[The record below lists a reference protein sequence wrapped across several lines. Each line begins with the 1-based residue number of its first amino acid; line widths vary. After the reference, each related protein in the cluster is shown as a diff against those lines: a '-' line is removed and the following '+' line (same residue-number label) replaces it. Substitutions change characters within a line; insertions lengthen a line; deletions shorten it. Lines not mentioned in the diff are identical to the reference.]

1 MAPVTKQEVQ
11 SLIDNSRKQI
21 LEKLVTKPEIQAMSE
36 ASRDKV
42 MNYARDLLTVYQQNL
57 LRRLEF
63 YHIQST
69 RRVANLESRM
79 MTLEQELK
87 MMRQALER
95 MAESAPQRVY
105 MPLQNESDKQPYT
118 QYVYKPA

>member
-11 SLIDNSRKQI
+11 NLIDNSRKQI
-21 LEKLVTKPEIQAMSE
+21 LEKLVTRPEIQAMSE
-36 ASRDKV
+36 AARDKV
-42 MNYARDLLTVYQQNL
+42 MNYARELLTVYQQNL

-87 MMRQALER
+87 MMRQAMER
-95 MAESAPQRVY
+95 MAESTPQRVY

>member
-11 SLIDNSRKQI
+11 NLIDSSRKQI
-21 LEKLVTKPEIQAMSE
+21 LEKLVSKPEVQAMTE
-36 ASRDKV
+36 AARDKV
-42 MNYARDLLTVYQQNL
+42 MSYARDLFTVYQQNL

-79 MTLEQELK
+79 LTLEQELK
-87 MMRQALER
+87 MMRQAMER
-95 MAESAPQRVY
+95 MAESTPQRVY
-105 MPLQNESDKQPYT
+105 MPLQSESDKQPYT